1 MLTEREIVAAMQDGN
16 PVPEP
21 AHLADDP
28 IGFDILLD
36 KISERRVPMLS
47 TPQTRTEET
56 KHAIPSPPRWS
67 RKPLAVAASFVL
79 VLMLIGV
86 GALIF
91 RGGDSD
97 VATSTTPASV
107 PSSSVP
113 SSTTLPPAIAT
124 PETIPTTPTTPAAV
138 PQMPAGEFVTFGPS
152 EGVPEGCGYLM
163 AFGGDG
169 AYLLGE
175 CGLLGFDVTSFEFL
189 TAVPLGS
196 LEDLEVG
203 PDGSAWIGQVD
214 VNVQQWT
221 GRELIEHGLES
232 PDLAITEDGTVLA
245 WSLHDR
251 QVVRYDGSEWV
262 DEVEPGENARFE
274 VGPDG
279 TLWARVDG
287 WVAIDDMNLNVGSLM
302 SYDGESW
309 TTHETPELVFFN
321 IAGFTSEGAIM
332 LAGHV
337 FAAPRLEQRI
347 YLVADGDGWTRY
359 DINPPTLEELGIQP
373 IVTEL
378 TRWTGSRS
386 LKRRWQRMAHCGSV
400 PAGTASSRSPAKS
413 GPDTRPKMAWR
424 ATGSPSSRSGRTAH
438 SGSEAKTPGS
448 HATCRSSS
456 SDPALRPPTRGSR
469 RARGERAQ
477 YRLLETTATVYQQR
491 TLT

>member
-1 MLTEREIVAAMQDGN
+1 
-16 PVPEP
+16 
-21 AHLADDP
+21 
-28 IGFDILLD
+28 
-36 KISERRVPMLS
+36 
-47 TPQTRTEET
+47 
-56 KHAIPSPPRWS
+56 
-67 RKPLAVAASFVL
+67 
-79 VLMLIGV
+79 
-86 GALIF
+86 
-91 RGGDSD
+91 
-97 VATSTTPASV
+97 
-107 PSSSVP
+107 
-113 SSTTLPPAIAT
+113 
-124 PETIPTTPTTPAAV
+124 
-138 PQMPAGEFVTFGPS
+138 
-152 EGVPEGCGYLM
+152 M

-287 WVAIDDMNLNVGSLM
+287 WVAIDDINLNVGSLM

-309 TTHETPELVFFN
+309 TTHETPELVSIN
-321 IAGFTSEGAIM
+321 IAGFTPEGAIM

-373 IVTEL
+373 IVTENDTMDGL
-378 TRWTGSRS
+378 ALSEATMAEDGTLWFRSSWYGVFSFAGEEWTRYTTEDG
-386 LKRRWQRMAHCGSV
+386 L
-400 PAGTASSRSPAKS
+400 ASNRITVLEV
-413 GPDTRPKMAWR
+413 GPD
-424 ATGSPSSRSGRTAH
+424 GSLWF
-438 SGSEAKTPGS
+438 GSEDAGV
-448 HATCRSSS
+448 
-456 SDPALRPPTRGSR
+456 TRYLP
-469 RARGERAQ
+469 EQ
-477 YRLLETTATVYQQR
+477 
-491 TLT
+491 